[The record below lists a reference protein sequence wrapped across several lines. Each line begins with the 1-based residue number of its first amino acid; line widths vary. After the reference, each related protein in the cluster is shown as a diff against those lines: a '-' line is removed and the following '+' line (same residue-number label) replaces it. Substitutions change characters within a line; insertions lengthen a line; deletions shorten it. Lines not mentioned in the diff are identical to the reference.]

1 MNKQTVGFVT
11 AGIGAMVALTPL
23 LPTVNVPLLGSI
35 TVGYRGVG
43 VVAGVLGVVI
53 LALGLVHALRGVPR
67 LRIWLFVAAAA
78 VAGSFAYMVFNV
90 QSAVDDV
97 QAELAAEGDLLGIGE
112 ALAGSMSVGIGVV
125 ILGVLAVALLI
136 LGFMARTPAAEPGT
150 MVATQAPGSE

>member
-1 MNKQTVGFVT
+1 MNKQTIGFVS

-23 LPTVNVPLLGSI
+23 LPTVKVPLLGSI

-67 LRIWLFVAAAA
+67 MRVWLFVAAAA
-78 VAGSFAYMVFNV
+78 VAGSFAYMVINV
-90 QSAVDDV
+90 QSAVDDM
-97 QAELAAEGDLLGIGE
+97 QAELAADGDLFGIGE

-125 ILGVLAVALLI
+125 ALGVLAVALLL
-136 LGFMARTPAAEPGT
+136 LGIVARTPVAAPGT
-150 MVATQAPGSE
+150 MVATQQPGSE